1 MAILKLYELIA
12 LNQLSRDQCNIICR
26 DVAKAF
32 DKVWHRGLKYKI
44 LQFQLSDIVEKIL
57 CSFLD
62 DHTVQIKMFGKL
74 SLKFDLKS
82 GVPQGSILSLTLF
95 IFYTADM
102 PPPGPGATDILF
114 ADDVTQVIEYPH
126 HSKRFLAR
134 KTEREVERIN
144 KFERKWK
151 IKTNRNK
158 FQLLSISKLKPA
170 EVRRQNRI
178 VNSSDHISMLGFE

>member
-1 MAILKLYELIA
+1 
-12 LNQLSRDQCNIICR
+12 
-26 DVAKAF
+26 
-32 DKVWHRGLKYKI
+32 
-44 LQFQLSDIVEKIL
+44 
-57 CSFLD
+57 
-62 DHTVQIKMFGKL
+62 
-74 SLKFDLKS
+74 
-82 GVPQGSILSLTLF
+82 
-95 IFYTADM
+95 M
-102 PPPGPGATDILF
+102 PPPGPGATNILF

-170 EVRRQNRI
+170 EVRRQNWI
-178 VNSSDHISMLGFE
+178 VNFSDHINMLGFE